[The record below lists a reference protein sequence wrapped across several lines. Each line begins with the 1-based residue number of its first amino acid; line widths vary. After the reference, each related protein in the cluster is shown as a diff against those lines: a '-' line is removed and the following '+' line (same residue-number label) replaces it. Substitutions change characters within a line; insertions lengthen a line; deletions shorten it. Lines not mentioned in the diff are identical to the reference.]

1 MIDSSD
7 ALLISSARY
16 TPAALQVLLFEYNA
30 MDAALIKR
38 FLRTVGVPAGQIH
51 LADTIPSALQIL
63 MRKRVDLCLTDYH
76 LRPHTGFDLMDE
88 ARRSDVDVPFI
99 VITALDDRS
108 IDDGA
113 LAHGAYDFIVKGEM
127 TVESLE
133 RSIRYALARHARESE
148 LARAAYVDVLTGLPN
163 RAAFI
168 DRLAQAVSD
177 NVARGGM
184 VGATIFNLNGTKFI
198 NEAFGQSVGDDVLRC
213 VGQRIDAAREATVRA
228 LGDAAARFTIAR
240 IGGDE
245 FGVVMTDFLLASQ
258 ALAAARQLAE
268 GITGAV
274 DTRDGKHVITVAG
287 GVAAQAVN
295 QPMIKSTM
303 QISARDIA
311 ERLLQQAGQAM
322 LTAKQTARLNGR
334 SHVAMTHMH

>member
-1 MIDSSD
+1 MIDSSAAHRVSD
-7 ALLISSARY
+7 AHYA
-16 TPAALQVLLFEYNA
+16 PAALRVLLFEDNA

-63 MRKRVDLCLTDYH
+63 TRERVDLCLTDYH

-88 ARRSDVDVPFI
+88 AKRSHVDVPFI
-99 VITALDDRS
+99 VLTALDDRS

-113 LAHGAYDFIVKGEM
+113 LAHGAYDFLIKGEM
-127 TVESLE
+127 TVEGLE

-148 LARAAYVDVLTGLPN
+148 LARAAYVDTLTGLPN

-198 NEAFGQSVGDDVLRC
+198 NEAFGQSVGDDILRC
-213 VGQRIDAAREATVRA
+213 VGQRILDARAAIPRE
-228 LGDAAARFTIAR
+228 LGDAAPRCMIAR
-240 IGGDE
+240 LGGDE

-258 ALAAARQLAE
+258 ALAAARQIADS
-268 GITGAV
+268 ITGAV
-274 DTRDGKHVITVAG
+274 DTRDGKHVVTVAG
-287 GVAAQAVN
+287 GVAAQAVT
-295 QPMIKSTM
+295 QPMIKSSLET
-303 QISARDIA
+303 SARDIA